1 MSVRVDLIL
10 TGEAEPSF
18 PPWKPGRMV
27 DARGGVEECARAVQA
42 WLEEAQAEWA
52 LFWDA
57 GLGAAPEEEA
67 AGLVQRRGDVWHAG
81 LKLGM
86 GGLPELFDF
95 VNPCWMLHRDPPVE
109 IEAMSWRVS
118 LRGCLIRRALLA
130 AVGGVDAGYEAL
142 EGAGLDL
149 GYRCLLAGAMMRHV
163 PDLTRGGDRRMS
175 GLPLPDEAR
184 LTAKARGR
192 KWLLY
197 GLWRAVATGHCNGLA
212 AWKAWRAARGAERA
226 ATGVWRRDEGGGTRA
241 EGRVSVLV
249 PTVDRD
255 PYLRTLLRQLAG
267 QTAPPH
273 EVIVVDQTARERR
286 QRDWHATE
294 GLRLKV
300 IEQDVAGQC
309 SSRNAGL
316 LASEGEWILFL
327 DDDDEIAPDLV
338 ERFLEAAGRGGA
350 EVVCGVAE
358 EVGAGQLPEWFRLRR
373 MSDVFPTNA
382 GMVRREVL
390 ERSGLF
396 DLAYERG
403 ARADGDLGMRL
414 YLSGAQ
420 MVLEPELRVLHHHA
434 PQGGL
439 RKHKARKVTYA
450 ASRASLWRRHLPEVT
465 ELYLRRRY
473 FTARQC
479 REALW
484 ISVLGTFA
492 ARGGWWRRLAKAAV
506 GLAMLPHTVW
516 EVARRDR
523 VARRMIERGPQIP
536 GWR

>member
-1 MSVRVDLIL
+1 MSDRVDLIL
-10 TGEAEPSF
+10 TGETEARV

-42 WLEEAQAEWA
+42 WLEEAQAEWV

-57 GLGAAPEEEA
+57 GLGAAAEEEA

-95 VNPCWMLHRDPPVE
+95 VNPCWMLHRDPPAE

-130 AVGGVDAGYEAL
+130 AVGGLDAGYESL
-142 EGAGLDL
+142 EGAGLEL

-163 PDLTRGGDRRMS
+163 PRLVQVGQVENRRLS
-175 GLPLPDEAR
+175 LRDEAR
-184 LTAKARGR
+184 LTAKARGG

-197 GLWRAVATGHCNGLA
+197 GLWRAVATGHCSGLA

-249 PTVDRD
+249 PTVDRY

-294 GLRLKV
+294 GLRLRV
-300 IEQDVAGQC
+300 IERDVAGQC

-327 DDDDEIAPDLV
+327 DDDDEIAPELV
-338 ERFLEAAGRGGA
+338 ERFLEAAERSGA

-439 RKHKARKVTYA
+439 RKHRARKVTYA

-506 GLAMLPHTVW
+506 GLVALPHTVW

-523 VARRMIERGPQIP
+523 VARRMIERGPRIP